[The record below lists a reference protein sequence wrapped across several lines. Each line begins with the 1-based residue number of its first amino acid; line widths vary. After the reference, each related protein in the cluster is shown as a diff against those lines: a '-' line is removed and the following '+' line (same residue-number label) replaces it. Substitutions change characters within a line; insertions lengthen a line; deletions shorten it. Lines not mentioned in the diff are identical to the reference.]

1 MRRQGPAG
9 VPSPMSR
16 KSESRKLGAP
26 IARALPERWLP
37 WLVPVLIALI
47 TFAAFLPALQN
58 QFVNWD
64 DKDNFLDNPHYRGLG
79 WTHLRWMWTTHLGHY
94 IPLTWMTLGLDY
106 LLWGMNPV
114 GYHLTN
120 LLLHA
125 ANAVVFFFVVR
136 RILTLALPS
145 PSERGHALAVS
156 AGFAALVFAI
166 HPLRV
171 ESVAWVTER
180 RDVLSGLFYLV
191 AILLYLRACERG
203 ARGRGWYWLSVA
215 VFVGALLSK
224 SMVVNLPVVLVI
236 LDVYP
241 LRRLGG
247 SIGWRSEPARRVYVE
262 KIPFV
267 LLAAAASAIAVMAQS
282 SVHAVASL
290 AQLSVPGRVA
300 ISTYGLSFYL
310 WKMVV
315 PVNLSPVYEL
325 RPPVNPWATPF
336 LLSYGVVLALTA
348 IALAL
353 RRRVPGL
360 PAAWVAYIVVLL
372 PVLGI
377 FQSGPQIA
385 ADRYTYLAGLGWAIL
400 AGAGLL
406 SCWRSSRRSKTG
418 TPATWLLAGIAFCV
432 VVGLG
437 VLTWNQVHVW
447 HDSEKLWSH
456 AVAIDPGSAVGEYSR
471 GLVLAQQGKLTE
483 AMEHYQTALRINP
496 DYADAHNNVG
506 AVLAD
511 QGRLA
516 EAIEHYREALRLKPD
531 YADAHYNWGNALAQ
545 QGKPAEA
552 IEHYRQALR
561 IKPDDALSHTNWGV
575 ELAQQGK
582 LAEAIDH
589 FREALRIKPDDALAH
604 RNLGLAL
611 TQQGKPAEAFEHFQQ
626 AGRAKK

>member
-1 MRRQGPAG
+1 
-9 VPSPMSR
+9 MSR
-16 KSESRKLGAP
+16 KNKSRKLEVEAAVKASPRGDGSMGLTSAQ
-26 IARALPERWLP
+26 RWVRWLAP
-37 WLVPVLIALI
+37 LLVALF
-47 TFAAFLPALQN
+47 TLAAFLPALQN

-180 RDVLSGLFYLV
+180 RDVLSGLLYLS
-191 AILLYLRACERG
+191 AILVYLLACEG
-203 ARGRGWYWLSVA
+203 AARGRGWYWLSVA

-247 SIGWRSEPARRVYVE
+247 AVGWWSERARRVYVE

-267 LLAAAASAIAVMAQS
+267 LLAATASAIALM
-282 SVHAVASL
+282 
-290 AQLSVPGRVA
+290 AQLSHDTMVSVVQLSGLGRIVV
-300 ISTYGLSFYL
+300 SVYGLSFYL
-310 WKMVV
+310 WKTVA
-315 PVNLSPVYEL
+315 PVNLSPLYEL
-325 RPPVNPWATPF
+325 PSTVNPWAPPF
-336 LLSYGVVLALTA
+336 LLSYGLVLAITA
-348 IALAL
+348 IVLAV

-437 VLTWNQVHVW
+437 VLTWNQVQIW
-447 HDSEKLWSH
+447 HDSERLWTH
-456 AVAIDPGSAVGEYSR
+456 VLAIDPQSSIAE
-471 GLVLAQQGKLTE
+471 
-483 AMEHYQTALRINP
+483 
-496 DYADAHNNVG
+496 NNLGGVR
-506 AVLAD
+506 AD
-511 QGRLA
+511 QKKPA
-516 EAIEHYREALRLKPD
+516 EAIEHYQRALQIKPK
-531 YADAHYNWGNALAQ
+531 YAEAHYNLGVVLAQ

-561 IKPDDALSHTNWGV
+561 IKPDDALAQMNWGV

-582 LAEAIDH
+582 LVEAIEH

-604 RNLGLAL
+604 RNLGMAL

-626 AGRAKK
+626 AGKAKK